1 MEKLQKYVEQMQSN
15 LDEIKKLL
23 EPQQE
28 KKGDANIIKSV
39 AELILNN
46 NHYFIPNY
54 QRGYKWD
61 EDNVNALLDDIAE
74 FLEDDSDKK
83 FYCMQPIIVLKDE
96 NKWRVLDGQQRLT
109 TFYIL
114 CKYLGLD
121 VKSSIEYETRK
132 KENNNVGGKEF
143 LEKIEVKKSYDEYED
158 NNDSIDFYF
167 MQKAI
172 NTMDKWFKQKNYKA
186 DDIKKLLGNNNTT
199 KKYIGCIWYEAQNNG
214 SSEED
219 IFARVNSGKIP
230 LTDAELIKARILNI
244 KNFDSNTKS
253 KRYYLA
259 HSPQARLKFRA
270 CPHSCESPNLSAPQA
285 FERW

>member
-28 KKGDANIIKSV
+28 KKDYANIIKSV

-96 NKWRVLDGQQRLT
+96 NTWRVLDGQQRLT

-158 NNDSIDFYF
+158 NDASIDFYF

-172 NTMDKWFKQKNYKA
+172 NTMDKWFKQK
-186 DDIKKLLGNNNTT
+186 KL
-199 KKYIGCIWYEAQNNG
+199 
-214 SSEED
+214 
-219 IFARVNSGKIP
+219 
-230 LTDAELIKARILNI
+230 
-244 KNFDSNTKS
+244 S
-253 KRYYLA
+253 KRIYK
-259 HSPQARLKFRA
+259 RTFKK
-270 CPHSCESPNLSAPQA
+270 
-285 FERW
+285 

>member
-1 MEKLQKYVEQMQSN
+1 MEKLQKIE
-15 LDEIKKLL
+15 
-23 EPQQE
+23 
-28 KKGDANIIKSV
+28 SV

-83 FYCMQPIIVLKDE
+83 FYCIQPIIVLKDE
-96 NKWRVLDGQQRLT
+96 NTWRILDGQQRLT

-132 KENNNVGGKEF
+132 KENNHVGGKEF

-172 NTMDKWFKQKNYKA
+172 NTMDKWFKQQNYKE
-186 DDIKKLLGNNNTT
+186 DDIKKT
-199 KKYIGCIWYEAQNNG
+199 
-214 SSEED
+214 
-219 IFARVNSGKIP
+219 
-230 LTDAELIKARILNI
+230 
-244 KNFDSNTKS
+244 
-253 KRYYLA
+253 
-259 HSPQARLKFRA
+259 FR
-270 CPHSCESPNLSAPQA
+270 Q
-285 FERW
+285 